1 VKYAPLLLLVAA
13 APAQASGW
21 VWTCPE
27 VKAEI
32 RRIDRLT
39 RYDCGMLTAAV
50 EQERA
55 AFNQQ
60 TMSQYNRAL
69 PIPMPMM
76 LTPEFPPAPGP
87 RTFFPRW

>member
-1 VKYAPLLLLVAA
+1 MRHAPLLLLLLA

-21 VWTCPE
+21 GRTCPE

-69 PIPMPMM
+69 PTPMPMM

-87 RTFFPRW
+87 RTFHPPW

>member
-1 VKYAPLLLLVAA
+1 VRYAPLLLLIAA

-21 VWTCPE
+21 GKTCPE
-27 VKAEI
+27 DKAEI
-32 RRIDRLT
+32 QRIARLT
-39 RYDCGMLTAAV
+39 RYDCGPMTAAV

-60 TMSQYNRAL
+60 TMMQYNRKL

-76 LTPEFPPAPGP
+76 LTPDFPPAPGP
-87 RTFFPRW
+87 RTFFPR